1 MDRDLFS
8 GIVMGVIGVVGFLS
22 AGTIENQAITKMSGA
37 FFPQVCFAAIFLG
50 GLCLIWQSRRR
61 TEKVKLPSF
70 RIDKLAEIIVALVA
84 YVFAM
89 NYVGFVISSA
99 LFLVASMYLFGE
111 RNWKLIIPVA
121 VVTAFVV
128 WALFSFAFMI
138 VLPACPGLPF

>member
-8 GIVMGVIGVVGFLS
+8 GIAMMILGVLGFMS
-22 AGTIENQAITKMSGA
+22 AGTIQNQAVTKMSGA

-50 GLCLIWQSRRR
+50 GLLLIWQSRRR
-61 TEKVKLPSF
+61 SEKVKLPSF
-70 RIDKLAEIIVALVA
+70 RIDKLAEIVVVLAA

-111 RNWKLIIPVA
+111 RNWKVIIPVA